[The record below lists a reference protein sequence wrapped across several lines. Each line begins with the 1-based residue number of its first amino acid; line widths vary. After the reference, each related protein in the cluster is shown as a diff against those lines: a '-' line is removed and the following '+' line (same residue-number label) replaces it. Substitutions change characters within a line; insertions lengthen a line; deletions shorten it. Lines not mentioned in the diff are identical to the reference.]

1 MRIIFMGTP
10 EFAVPSLD
18 ILHKNGHEILSVVTV
33 PDKPAGRGRK
43 IRTSAIKDYA
53 IEHGLPVLQPV
64 KLRDPAFIETLTK
77 LQPELMVVVAF
88 RMLPEMV
95 WSIPSIGTFNL
106 HASLLP
112 NYRGAAPINWVII
125 NGEKK
130 TGATTFF
137 IDKKIDTGNL
147 LLQTETEIPDDWTA
161 GDLHDD
167 LMIKGA
173 NLVLETVEAL
183 EFQTVEAKAQDNSL
197 FKDHAPKIFK
207 EDCRI
212 DWNKEVQDVYNFT
225 RGLSP
230 FPTAWTQLGDK
241 VLKVYRTRIA
251 HMHAG
256 NLPGSIRVEDN
267 KLFVACA
274 DGLLE
279 ITELQLEGKKRMKT
293 EDFLRGYKGEW
304 ENVS

>member
-18 ILHKNGHEILSVVTV
+18 ILHKNGHEILAVVTV
-33 PDKPAGRGRK
+33 PDKAAGRGRK

-53 IEHGLPVLQPV
+53 LEHGLKVLQPI
-64 KLRDPAFIETLTK
+64 KLRDPAFIQALSD

-88 RMLPEMV
+88 RMLPEIV

-112 NYRGAAPINWVII
+112 DYRGAAPINWVII
-125 NGEKK
+125 NGEEE

-147 LLQTETEIPDDWTA
+147 LMQSKTSIPKTWTA

-167 LMIKGA
+167 LMLKGA
-173 NLVLETVEAL
+173 KLVLETTEAL
-183 EFQTVEAKAQDNSL
+183 AFGSVEAKAQDNSL
-197 FKDHAPKIFK
+197 FKHHAPKIFK

-212 DWNKEVQDVYNFT
+212 DWTREVEDVYNFT

-230 FPTAWTQLGDK
+230 FPTAWTKLGEK
-241 VLKVYRTRIA
+241 VLKIYKTEIA
-251 HMHAG
+251 HLHGG

-267 KLFVACA
+267 RLFISCS

-279 ITELQLEGKKRMKT
+279 IHELQLEGKKRMKT
-293 EDFLRGYKGEW
+293 EDFLRGYKAEW
-304 ENVS
+304 SIVS